1 MAYSSIVLIVNI
13 RILISTCTHSVI
25 SFGLFFGSVIVYY
38 IILYLMSIY
47 YKFENFNNF
56 TMIFAS
62 YNFYLS
68 TIILIFCCII
78 LDIGVG
84 KILLLYGLVQD
95 PLSLTAE
102 DTELKKY
109 EMQVI
114 EDENEINNAYT
125 GAAFS
130 QDPGQI
136 HIVARRSITSKS
148 KN

>member
-25 SFGLFFGSVIVYY
+25 SFALFFGSVIVYY

-56 TMIFAS
+56 TMIFSS

-68 TIILIFCCII
+68 TVILIFCCII

-136 HIVARRSITSKS
+136 HFFARRSINSKS